1 MSSMEDRKT
10 FLVTGGA
17 GFIGSH
23 VVDGLIEQGQRVLV
37 VDDLSSGRK
46 ENVHEEAELH
56 VVDVR
61 YPEAF
66 ELAALEGVDVLIHH
80 AAQMDVRRS
89 TADPEFDAE
98 VNILGTLNMLQA
110 AVKGKVKQV
119 IFASTGGAIYGE
131 QEVFP
136 AGEGH
141 PQRPLSP
148 YGVSKLAGERY
159 LYYFHQE
166 HGMDVTC
173 LRYANVYGE
182 RQNPHGEAG
191 VVAIFLSRLLSGDN
205 CAING
210 DGLQTRDYI
219 HVSDV
224 VHANL
229 AAIGQPGFRTYNVG
243 TGTETSVVD
252 LYQLLAK
259 TVGTDREPLHG
270 PGMPGEQR
278 RSSIDARLIRR
289 ELGVAEPLDLEQGL
303 ERTAGWFKER
313 VDE

>member
-1 MSSMEDRKT
+1 MEDRKT

-61 YPEAF
+61 YPGAF

-141 PQRPLSP
+141 PQRPLS
-148 YGVSKLAGERY
+148 V
-159 LYYFHQE
+159 
-166 HGMDVTC
+166 
-173 LRYANVYGE
+173 
-182 RQNPHGEAG
+182 
-191 VVAIFLSRLLSGDN
+191 
-205 CAING
+205 
-210 DGLQTRDYI
+210 
-219 HVSDV
+219 
-224 VHANL
+224 
-229 AAIGQPGFRTYNVG
+229 RT
-243 TGTETSVVD
+243 
-252 LYQLLAK
+252 
-259 TVGTDREPLHG
+259 
-270 PGMPGEQR
+270 
-278 RSSIDARLIRR
+278 
-289 ELGVAEPLDLEQGL
+289 
-303 ERTAGWFKER
+303 RTARPAWWPSS
-313 VDE
+313 